1 MSKKQFLEANERTPK
16 RAYGR
21 WLSFDAAR
29 GEAERVAVFDQ
40 REDTP
45 AAMELSRSRL
55 APAIV
60 ARRPI
65 ELDFARIELC
75 TQSWLHA
82 LLFEPVRLAWALRVP
97 IHVVNA
103 DPAVREG
110 LRFLEA
116 YALGG

>member
-1 MSKKQFLEANERTPK
+1 MDAFDVIRPAVLAKRT
-16 RAYGR
+16 
-21 WLSFDAAR
+21 
-29 GEAERVAVFDQ
+29 V
-40 REDTP
+40 
-45 AAMELSRSRL
+45 
-55 APAIV
+55 
-60 ARRPI
+60 
-65 ELDFARIELC
+65 ELDFQGMDLC

-103 DPAVREG
+103 DAAVVEG